1 MPEPAYSAP
10 RTQESAAPAVTDVA
24 PAVPPC
30 MATLDVL
37 PDGDRMTV
45 TVWGELDLGSRR
57 LLPDLYDVLA
67 LSGSGVDL
75 RLDSVGFCDCS
86 GVNVLLDLRVR
97 ALDQGKTVV
106 IRSAGR
112 AVGRLLDL
120 TGTRELFTDA
130 ARTDGGTPRTD
141 AARTDAAHPDGEA
154 LRADAPHADAEH
166 TDSDTDRD
174 HLLAEVAQL
183 RRAMQTRPTID
194 LARGILMAS
203 FSLSPEAAW
212 SVLVRTSQ
220 NTNTKL
226 HQLARELVGTVHGS
240 TLPEQVQRQLA
251 AAVAGAGARGGAA
264 LCHTAGAAEDEG

>member
-1 MPEPAYSAP
+1 
-10 RTQESAAPAVTDVA
+10 
-24 PAVPPC
+24 

-45 TVWGELDLGSRR
+45 TLWGELDLGGRR
-57 LLPDLYDVLA
+57 LLPDLYDILA

-75 RLDSVGFCDCS
+75 YLDSVGFCDCS
-86 GVNVLLDLRVR
+86 GVNVLLDLRTR

-106 IRSAGR
+106 IRCAGR
-112 AVGRLLDL
+112 AVERVLDL

-130 ARTDGGTPRTD
+130 TRPDGGAP
-141 AARTDAAHPDGEA
+141 
-154 LRADAPHADAEH
+154 RADADQ
-166 TDSDTDRD
+166 DG
-174 HLLAEVAQL
+174 LLTEVAQL

-226 HQLARELVGTVHGS
+226 HHLARELVGAVHGS

-251 AAVAGAGARGGAA
+251 AAVAGAGTRGGTAA
-264 LCHTAGAAEDEG
+264 GHPGGAAEDGAPGTG